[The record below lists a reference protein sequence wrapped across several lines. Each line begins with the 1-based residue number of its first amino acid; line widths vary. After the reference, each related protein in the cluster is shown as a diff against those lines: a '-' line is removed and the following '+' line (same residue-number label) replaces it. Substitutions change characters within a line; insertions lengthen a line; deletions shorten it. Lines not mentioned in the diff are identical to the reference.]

1 MKEKTLAIIAKVE
14 NKKLVIAGVGGATFF
29 FGFFAGAMLNLYL
42 VSIHSPLVT
51 QLRAS
56 LSFKSAIYGDGIIL
70 PVVNMICA
78 SFLLNQRKYITNKI
92 INWSLVLGGLITA
105 YFHVSQAMR
114 GLVNWTMPTPWHWN
128 FLGVW
133 HAVYMFSVCTLLSL
147 FLIVTIK
154 TIRREKSVP
163 WEFWMVLFGVVIFLV
178 LLRLDYSAVS
188 LSDFVPY

>member
-1 MKEKTLAIIAKVE
+1 
-14 NKKLVIAGVGGATFF
+14 
-29 FGFFAGAMLNLYL
+29 
-42 VSIHSPLVT
+42 
-51 QLRAS
+51 
-56 LSFKSAIYGDGIIL
+56 
-70 PVVNMICA
+70 MICA